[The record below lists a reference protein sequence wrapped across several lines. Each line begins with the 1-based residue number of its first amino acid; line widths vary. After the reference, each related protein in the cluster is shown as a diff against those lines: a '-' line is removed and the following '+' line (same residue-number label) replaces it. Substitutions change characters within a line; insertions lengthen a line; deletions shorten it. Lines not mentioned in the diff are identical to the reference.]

1 MKHGI
6 TSIWTIKSFF
16 ASILVS
22 VLLSASALA
31 QNPVRV
37 IVGFTPGGTTDVMA
51 RVLSNELSKRM
62 NREFVVENR
71 PGASG
76 SIAASAVARAAPDG
90 DTLLFVSSTHA
101 TAPSLY
107 SNLSFDP
114 KKDFAPVSMV
124 ATSPYVLVV
133 NPKLPVK
140 SLDELTAYLK
150 KHPGTINFASSSVGT
165 GQHLAGEVYKKEAG
179 VDIIHVPY
187 KGSSAA
193 LSDLISGRVEM
204 MFDNVAVMLPQI
216 KSGALRPLAVTAPER
231 FKGLPQIPTMAESG
245 YSGFNV
251 VSWFA
256 MVAPAKTPDTYLN
269 ELNKNINEVLTSEAF
284 IKKLAEFGATP
295 QPSTREQTTAFIDS
309 EIARWH
315 QVISGLGLKLN

>member
-1 MKHGI
+1 MKYGI
-6 TSIWTIKSFF
+6 TLIWTLRSFV
-16 ASILVS
+16 VS
-22 VLLSASALA
+22 VMLGALLSTPALA
-31 QNPVRV
+31 QNPIRV
-37 IVGFTPGGTTDVMA
+37 IVGFAPGGTTDVMA

-62 NREFVVENR
+62 NREFVVENK

-76 SIAASAVARAAPDG
+76 NIAASTVARSAPDG

-101 TAPSLY
+101 TSPSLY

-114 KKDFAPVSMV
+114 KKDFAPISMV

-140 SLDELTAYLK
+140 STDELTAYLK
-150 KHPGTINFASSSVGT
+150 KHPGTINFASASVGT
-165 GQHLAGEVYKKEAG
+165 GQHLAGEAYKKEAG
-179 VDIIHVPY
+179 VSILHVPY

-193 LSDLISGRVEM
+193 LSDLIAGRVEM

-231 FKGLPQIPTMAESG
+231 FKGLPDIPTMAESG
-245 YSGFNV
+245 YPGFNV

-256 MVAPAKTPDTYLN
+256 MVAPAKTPDNYLN

-284 IKKLAEFGATP
+284 TKQLAEFGATP
-295 QPSTREQTTAFIDS
+295 KPSTREQTTAFIDS
-309 EIARWH
+309 EISRWH
-315 QVISGLGLKLN
+315 DIISSLGLKLN